1 MRALCETKYKIRSNL
16 TEKIVNNQVHHD
28 IIAIRHILLNFD
40 SWYTMRFLIIL
51 IVLLSLLP
59 VSLASAQ
66 STSSVAVAQV
76 VTKPQRVIITLRSSV
91 GFESRNFSANQLSAR
106 RAQVRQTQT
115 SFITRQKTRL
125 RAIKR
130 QMTVF
135 PIIVADINTADI
147 ALLQKD
153 SAVQN
158 VQIDVAVPP
167 TLYETNVTI
176 GARTLQ
182 NAGYGGANTSV
193 AVLDTGV
200 KKSHPF
206 LSGKV
211 IYEL

>member
-1 MRALCETKYKIRSNL
+1 MQGAPLCALRALCETKYKIRSNL
-16 TEKIVNNQVHHD
+16 TEKIVNNQLHHD

-40 SWYTMRFLIIL
+40 SWYIMRFLIIL

-91 GFESRNFSANQLSAR
+91 GLESRNFSANQLSAR

-115 SFITRQKTRL
+115 SFITRQKIRL

-135 PIIVADINTADI
+135 PIIVADINTADY
-147 ALLQKD
+147 
-153 SAVQN
+153 
-158 VQIDVAVPP
+158 PP
-167 TLYETNVTI
+167 PK
-176 GARTLQ
+176 R
-182 NAGYGGANTSV
+182 
-193 AVLDTGV
+193 
-200 KKSHPF
+200 
-206 LSGKV
+206 
-211 IYEL
+211 